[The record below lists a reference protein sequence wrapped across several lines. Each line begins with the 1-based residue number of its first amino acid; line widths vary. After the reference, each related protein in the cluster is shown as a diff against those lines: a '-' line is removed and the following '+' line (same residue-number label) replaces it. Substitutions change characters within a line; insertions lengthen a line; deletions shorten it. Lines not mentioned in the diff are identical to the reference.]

1 MRPVILTVILVLVI
15 GIAGSLLL
23 EYNNRRF
30 VESLDKPEISNAEV
44 VEDEKDVTSSIEPV
58 TFQSDPLSE
67 VPHIE
72 RNAEVEL
79 TQQDGQTDE
88 DTEVITE
95 PLPSVSEQIPSETPM
110 LSDTHTH
117 ADDEVSQ
124 LEDGTRKES
133 PEKAR
138 ARTVLEDLRK
148 RPPDMLIPIEEILKD
163 PNMKFSGTPE
173 KHARLY
179 ILSPNE
185 KAEILEASRI
195 LEE

>member
-1 MRPVILTVILVLVI
+1 MRPVILAVILVLVI

-23 EYNNRRF
+23 EYNNRRL
-30 VESLDKPEISNAEV
+30 ESLGKPETSNAEV

-58 TFQSDPLSE
+58 TFQGDPLSE

-88 DTEVITE
+88 DAEVITE
-95 PLPSVSEQIPSETPM
+95 TVPNVSEQIPPETPM
-110 LSDTHTH
+110 LSHTHTH
-117 ADDEVSQ
+117 GDDEISQ

-138 ARTVLEDLRK
+138 ARAVLEDLRK
-148 RPPDMLIPIEEILKD
+148 RPPYMLIPIEEILKD

-179 ILSPNE
+179 ILSPKE
-185 KAEILEASRI
+185 KAEILDASRI
-195 LEE
+195 LDE